1 MNITN
6 EKYYLEKYIFHRSSK
21 GGSKEINNISIE
33 KKTNE
38 QDKCA
43 RNKVRDLLKNV

>member
-21 GGSKEINNISIE
+21 GGSKEINNISI
-33 KKTNE
+33 KKKQMNKTS
-38 QDKCA
+38 A
-43 RNKVRDLLKNV
+43 RGIRSEIY